1 MNLPND
7 FVHLHN
13 HSDYSLLDGAMKTG
27 IMAKRAA
34 DLGQRALALTDHGNM
49 FGAVEFYLA
58 CEKNKIK
65 PIIGMEAYISAD
77 RFNRKADKINN
88 KAYHLVLLAK
98 NEIGYRNLC
107 KLSTKGYMEGFY
119 YRPRID
125 HQLLSEHSEGIIGL
139 SACMSGEPSWHLRSG
154 NVKKATEVANLYKEI
169 LGKDNY
175 FLEIQNHGIEEETR
189 IRELM
194 PQVAKATELGI
205 IATNDCHF
213 LDRAHFEAHDIL
225 MAIQTG
231 SLLNDPNRWRSN
243 TPEIYFK
250 DTQEMLNLFQDW
262 PEAVENT
269 LVVSDMV
276 DFKMELGKLLLPEF
290 ELPDGFKT
298 PDEYVEYLS
307 RDGLKDRYP
316 SLTPEL
322 EERLTYELGI
332 IKTTGYA
339 GYFLIVWDFI
349 DAARR
354 MNIPVGP
361 GRGSA
366 AGSLVCYCMGITDID
381 PIRHQLLFERFLN
394 PERISMPDIDVDFC
408 YERRGDVI
416 EYVAK
421 KYGRENVSQIITF
434 GTMAARAVIKDVAR
448 VLDFSFAESDRISK
462 MVPEEVGITLKKA
475 IEEAPGLKDLPKE
488 SEDHALL
495 MRNALV
501 LEGMNRNT
509 GIHAAGVLITPSPL
523 VEHAPMYRNNKGD
536 ITVQFDMNM
545 SEKLGLLKM
554 DFLGL
559 RTLTVIDKALKLIAE
574 TTGKLI
580 KAEDIPTDDEATY
593 TLLQEGRTV
602 GIFQLESSGM
612 QELVRKMAPTVYDD
626 ITAIC
631 ALYRPGPLGA
641 DMDKVYVERKHGREP
656 VTYKDPC
663 LESILKDTFGVI
675 LYQEQVMQIASKM
688 GGFTMGQADTLR
700 KAMGK
705 KKLEMMAEMKVMFM
719 QGAEKAGYNLSAADA
734 IYSEMEFFAQY
745 GFNKSH
751 SAAYALL
758 SIQTAW
764 LKAHHPAEF
773 MAATMS
779 TEMRKSDRITQLI
792 DEVKA
797 LGITIRPP
805 DINKPSAEFGVQDGE
820 ILFGMGAVKGVG
832 SAAIDVIR
840 DCWRELGRSFTDI
853 FDLCENVDLQ
863 KVNRKVLDG
872 LTNAGA
878 MDQLPGHRRQILENI
893 SKAIAFGQKTA
904 RDRAGGQASLFGG
917 GAAAEVLKPTL
928 TQCEPFD
935 PLVRLSKERAAV
947 GFFLSGHPFE
957 EYREL
962 IASLPTGTTA
972 QAHGRSEKTW
982 VDLVGVITSHTK
994 HRDRHKRIYARC
1006 NFEDK
1011 SGVMGLV
1018 VYNKLYEESQ
1028 ALVECDSVIV
1038 IGGRV
1043 QVRSDE
1049 QREVIVD
1056 RITRI
1061 DEVLGCWV
1069 QDVMLEMD
1077 LEKAGSKGVS
1087 DLGKLFDS
1095 FGDPCKIRPLGGQ
1108 DEKVEAEATES
1119 SSPAQ
1124 AHHEGCSV
1132 QGALGGDIGGIGGKP
1147 VFPASVPKRAAASL
1161 EAPPEDIGSPGPD
1174 PELLPDP
1181 VLARPVPL
1189 VIEVKRDGRT
1199 WLLKSGGRNLALT
1212 LDSLRELRNVPG
1224 LHGMHL
1230 RARLPAPIERKR
1242 RFMGRG

>member
-1 MNLPND
+1 MNLPTD

-13 HSDYSLLDGAMKTG
+13 HSDYSLLDGAMKASA
-27 IMAKRAA
+27 MAKRAA
-34 DLGQRALALTDHGNM
+34 DLGQKALALTDHGNM

-58 CEKNKIK
+58 CKKHEIK
-65 PIIGMEAYISAD
+65 PIIGMEAYITAD
-77 RFNRKADKINN
+77 RFNRKADKVGN
-88 KAYHLVLLAK
+88 KAYHLVLLAQ
-98 NEIGYRNLC
+98 NETGYRNLC
-107 KLSTKGYMEGFY
+107 KLSSKGFMEGFY

-139 SACMSGEPSWHLRSG
+139 SACMSGEPNWHLRSG
-154 NVKKATEVANLYKEI
+154 NVTKAIEVANLYREI
-169 LGKDNY
+169 LGPNNY
-175 FLEIQNHGIEEETR
+175 FLEIQNHGIEEEAR

-194 PQVAKATELGI
+194 PQVAAASGVGI
-205 IATNDCHF
+205 VATNDCHF
-213 LDRAHFEAHDIL
+213 LDRDHFEAHDIL
-225 MAIQTG
+225 MAIQTS
-231 SLLNDPNRWRSN
+231 SLLNDPKRWRSN

-250 DTQEMLNLFQDW
+250 STEEMLALFQDW
-262 PEAVENT
+262 PEAVENS
-269 LVVSDMV
+269 LRIQDMV
-276 DFKMELGKLLLPEF
+276 DFEMQLGNLLLPEF
-290 ELPDGFKT
+290 PLPDGFPT
-298 PDEYVEYLS
+298 ADSYVEHLA
-307 RDGLKDRYP
+307 REGMKDRYP
-316 SLTPEL
+316 ALTEEL
-322 EERLTYELGI
+322 EERLAYELGI
-332 IKTTGYA
+332 IKSTGYA

-349 DAARR
+349 VAARE

-366 AGSLVCYCMGITDID
+366 AGSLVCYSMGITDID

-434 GTMAARAVIKDVAR
+434 GTMAARAVLKDVAR
-448 VLDFSFAESDRISK
+448 VLDFSFGESDRISK
-462 MVPEEVGITLKKA
+462 MVPEEVGITLQKA
-475 IEEAPGLKDLPKE
+475 IDEAPGLKDLPKE
-488 SEDHALL
+488 SPDHALL
-495 MRNALV
+495 LRNALV
-501 LEGMNRNT
+501 LEGLNRNT

-559 RTLTVIDKALKLIAE
+559 RTLTVIDKALKLIADS
-574 TTGKLI
+574 TGKMI
-580 KAEDIPTDDEATY
+580 KASEIPTDDPATY
-593 TLLQEGRTV
+593 KLLQEGRTV

-612 QELVRKMAPTVYDD
+612 QELVRKMAPTGYDD

-641 DMDKVYVERKHGREP
+641 DMDKVYVERKHGREE

-663 LESILKDTFGVI
+663 LEPILKDTFGVI

-688 GGFTMGQADTLR
+688 GGFSMGQADTLR

-719 QGAEKAGYNLSAADA
+719 AGAEKAGYNLKAAAD
-734 IYSEMEFFAQY
+734 IYEEMEFFAQY

-764 LKAHHPAEF
+764 LKAHYPAEF

-797 LGITIRPP
+797 LGITIQPP
-805 DINKPSAEFGVQDGE
+805 DINKPSSEFGVREGE

-832 SAAIDVIR
+832 SAAIEVIK
-840 DCWRELGRSFTDI
+840 DCWQELDRPFADL

-863 KVNRKVLDG
+863 KVNRKVLEG
-872 LTNAGA
+872 LINAGA
-878 MDQLPGHRRQILENI
+878 MDQLPGHRRQLLENMGR
-893 SKAIAFGQKTA
+893 ALAFGQKTA

-917 GAAAEVLKPTL
+917 GAAAEALKPTL
-928 TQCEPFD
+928 EPRESFD

-962 IASLPTGTTA
+962 IESLPTGTTA
-972 QAHGRSEKTW
+972 ESHRRGENTW
-982 VDLVGVITSHTK
+982 VNLVGVLTSHTK
-994 HRDRHKRIYARC
+994 HRDRHKRVYARA

-1011 SGVMGLV
+1011 SGVIGLV
-1018 VYNKLYEESQ
+1018 IYSKAYGEYQ
-1028 ALVECDSVIV
+1028 ALVESDSILV

-1049 QREVIVD
+1049 QREIVVD
-1056 RITRI
+1056 RIVRI
-1061 DEVLGCWV
+1061 DEVLGQWV
-1069 QDVMLEMD
+1069 QDVLLKMD
-1077 LEKAGSKGVS
+1077 LDEGGSKGVEK
-1087 DLGKLFDS
+1087 LGELFAA
-1095 FGDPCKIRPLGGQ
+1095 FGAPCEMRPLGG
-1108 DEKVEAEATES
+1108 DEQAAETDVSSGAQAEAVK
-1119 SSPAQ
+1119 PG
-1124 AHHEGCSV
+1124 GCSV
-1132 QGALGGDIGGIGGKP
+1132 QGALGGEIGAGVSEEIQPIP
-1147 VFPASVPKRAAASL
+1147 VSGLV
-1161 EAPPEDIGSPGPD
+1161 EAERDQD
-1174 PELLPDP
+1174 PELEPEP
-1181 VLARPVPL
+1181 QLAQPVPL
-1189 VIEVKRDGRT
+1189 VVEVNRDSRT
-1199 WLLKSGGRNLALT
+1199 WLLKSGGRRLALT
-1212 LDSLRELRNVPG
+1212 LESLRELREIPG
-1224 LHGMHL
+1224 MKGMKL
-1230 RARLPAPIERKR
+1230 RTRLPAPVERKR

>member
-1 MNLPND
+1 
-7 FVHLHN
+7 
-13 HSDYSLLDGAMKTG
+13 MKASA
-27 IMAKRAA
+27 MAKRAA
-34 DLGQRALALTDHGNM
+34 DLGQKALALTDHGNM
-49 FGAVEFYLA
+49 FGAVEFYQA
-58 CEKNKIK
+58 CRQNKIK

-98 NEIGYRNLC
+98 NEAGYRNLC
-107 KLSTKGYMEGFY
+107 TMSSQGYMEGFY

-125 HQLLSEHSEGIIGL
+125 HQLLSEHSEGIIAL
-139 SACMSGEPSWHLRSG
+139 SACMSGEPNFHLRTG
-154 NVKKATEVANLYKEI
+154 NVKKATEAAHVYKEI
-169 LGKDNY
+169 LGPDHY
-175 FLEIQNHGIEEETR
+175 FLEIQNHGIEEETT
-189 IRELM
+189 IRQLM
-194 PQVAKATELGI
+194 PEVAKATGLEI

-213 LDRAHFEAHDIL
+213 LDRSHHEAHDIL

-250 DTQEMLNLFQDW
+250 STAEMLALFQDW
-262 PEAVENT
+262 PDAVENT
-269 LVVSDMV
+269 LRVADMV
-276 DFKMELGKLLLPEF
+276 DFEMELGNLLLPEF
-290 ELPDGFKT
+290 ELPEGFT
-298 PDEYVEYLS
+298 SPDDYVEHLA
-307 RDGLKDRYP
+307 REGMKDLYP

-322 EERLTYELGI
+322 EERLQYELGI

-349 DAARR
+349 FAARE
-354 MNIPVGP
+354 MSIPVGP

-366 AGSLVCYCMGITDID
+366 AGSLVCYCMRITDID

-416 EYVAK
+416 EYVAQ

-434 GTMAARAVIKDVAR
+434 GTMAARAVLKDVAR

-475 IEEAPGLKDLPKE
+475 IDEAPGLKELPNE
-488 SEDHALL
+488 SPDHALL
-495 MRNALV
+495 LRNALV

-523 VEHAPMYRNNKGD
+523 IDIAPMYKNNKGD
-536 ITVQFDMNM
+536 ITVQFDMNR
-545 SEKLGLLKM
+545 SEELGLLKM

-559 RTLTVIDKALKLIAE
+559 RTLTVIDKALKLIADS
-574 TTGKLI
+574 TGHLM
-580 KAEDIPTDDEATY
+580 KAEEIPTDDEATY
-593 TLLQEGRTV
+593 KLLQEGRTV

-612 QELVRKMAPTVYDD
+612 QELVRKMAPTCYDD

-641 DMDKVYVERKHGREP
+641 DMDKVYVERKHGREQ
-656 VTYKDPC
+656 VTFKDDC
-663 LESILKDTFGVI
+663 LEPILKDTYGVI

-688 GGFTMGQADTLR
+688 GGFSMGQADTLR

-705 KKLEMMAEMKVMFM
+705 KKLDMMAKMKVMFM
-719 QGAEKAGYNLSAADA
+719 EGAEKGGYNLKSALA
-734 IYSEMEFFAQY
+734 IYEEMEFFAQY

-792 DEVKA
+792 DAVKA
-797 LGITIRPP
+797 LDITIRPP
-805 DINKPSAEFGVQDGE
+805 DINKPSSEFGVHDGE

-840 DCWRELGRSFTDI
+840 DCWAELGRPFTDL
-853 FDLCENVDLQ
+853 FDLCENVDLK
-863 KVNRKVLDG
+863 KVNRKVIEG
-872 LTNAGA
+872 LINAGA
-878 MDQLPGHRRQILENI
+878 MDGLPGHRRQLLENVN
-893 SKAIAFGQKTA
+893 KALAFGQKSA
-904 RDRAGGQASLFGG
+904 RDKAGGQASLFGG
-917 GAAAEVLKPTL
+917 TAAAEVLKPTL
-928 TQCEPFD
+928 NECEQFD
-935 PLVRLSKERAAV
+935 PLTRLSKERASV

-962 IASLPTGTTA
+962 IESLPTGTTA
-972 QAHGRSEKTW
+972 ESHRRGENTW
-982 VDLVGVITSHTK
+982 VNLVGVLTSHTK
-994 HRDRHKRIYARC
+994 HRDRHKRVYARG

-1011 SGVMGLV
+1011 TGVMGLV
-1018 VYNKLYEESQ
+1018 IYNEAYAKSQ
-1028 ALVECDSVIV
+1028 ALLESDSILV

-1049 QREVIVD
+1049 QREVVVD

-1061 DEVLGCWV
+1061 DEVLGLWV
-1069 QDVMLEMD
+1069 RDLMVEMD
-1077 LEKAGSKGVS
+1077 LGQAGSAGVGQ
-1087 DLGKLFDS
+1087 LGKLFELY
-1095 FGDPCKIRPLGGQ
+1095 GYACPMRPLGG
-1108 DEKVEAEATES
+1108 ELAVVEEIDPTS
-1119 SSPAQ
+1119 GMAQ
-1124 AHHEGCSV
+1124 IFHDGCSV
-1132 QGALGGDIGGIGGKP
+1132 QGDLGGELGNRKP
-1147 VFPASVPKRAAASL
+1147 TTAVQPVIATPDDSAAD
-1161 EAPPEDIGSPGPD
+1161 ETPETMEQD
-1174 PELLPDP
+1174 PELMPDP

-1189 VIEVKRDGRT
+1189 VVEVKRDGRT
-1199 WLLKSGGRNLALT
+1199 WLLKSGGRQLALT
-1212 LDSLRELRNVPG
+1212 LGSLRRLRQVPG
-1224 LHGMHL
+1224 VNGIYL
-1230 RARLPAPIERKR
+1230 RVNLPAPIERKK

>member
-1 MNLPND
+1 MNAIKD

-13 HSDYSLLDGAMKTG
+13 HSDYSLLDGAMKASA
-27 IMAKRAA
+27 MAKRAA
-34 DLGQRALALTDHGNM
+34 DLGQKALALTDHGNM
-49 FGAVEFYLA
+49 FGAVEFYQA
-58 CEKNKIK
+58 CRKNKIK

-98 NEIGYRNLC
+98 NEVGYRNLC
-107 KLSTKGYMEGFY
+107 KLSSQGYMEGFY

-125 HQLLSEHSEGIIGL
+125 HELLSQHSEGIVGL
-139 SACMSGEPSWHLRSG
+139 SACMSGEPNFHLRTG
-154 NVKKATEVANLYKEI
+154 NVKKATEVANVYKEI
-169 LGKDNY
+169 LGIDNY
-175 FLEIQNHGIEEETR
+175 FLEIQNHGIEEETT
-189 IRELM
+189 IRQFM
-194 PQVAKATELGI
+194 PEVAKATGLGI

-213 LDRAHFEAHDIL
+213 LDRSHHEAHDIL

-250 DTQEMLNLFQDW
+250 STDEMLALFQDW
-262 PEAVENT
+262 PDAIENT
-269 LVVSDMV
+269 LRVADMV
-276 DFKMELGKLLLPEF
+276 DFEMQLGNLLLPEF
-290 ELPDGFKT
+290 DLPEGFND
-298 PDEYVEYLS
+298 PDQYVEYLA
-307 RDGLKDRYP
+307 REGLKTRYP
-316 SLTPEL
+316 ALTPEL
-322 EERLTYELGI
+322 EERLQYELGI

-349 DAARR
+349 DAARK
-354 MNIPVGP
+354 MSIPVGP

-381 PIRHQLLFERFLN
+381 PIRHKLLFERFLN

-416 EYVAK
+416 EYVAQ

-434 GTMAARAVIKDVAR
+434 GTMAARAVLKDVAR

-462 MVPEEVGITLKKA
+462 MVPEEVGITLQKA
-475 IEEAPGLKDLPKE
+475 IDEAPGLKDLHKE
-488 SEDHALL
+488 SPDHALL

-523 VEHAPMYRNNKGD
+523 IDHAPMYKSNKGD
-536 ITVQFDMNM
+536 ITVQFDMNR
-545 SEKLGLLKM
+545 SEELGLLKM

-559 RTLTVIDKALKLIAE
+559 RTLTVIDKALKLIAK
-574 TTGKLI
+574 TTGHLM
-580 KAEDIPTDDEATY
+580 KAEEIPTDDEATY
-593 TLLQEGRTV
+593 KLLQEGRTV

-612 QELVRKMAPTVYDD
+612 QELVRKMAPTCYDD

-641 DMDKVYVERKHGREP
+641 DMDKVYVERKHGREE
-656 VTYKDPC
+656 VSYKDDC
-663 LESILKDTFGVI
+663 LESILKDTYGVI
-675 LYQEQVMQIASKM
+675 LYQEQVMQIAGKM

-705 KKLEMMAEMKVMFM
+705 KKLDMMAKMKVMFLE
-719 QGAEKAGYNLSAADA
+719 GAVKGGYSLKNAEA
-734 IYSEMEFFAQY
+734 IYEEMEFFAQY

-792 DEVKA
+792 DAVKA
-797 LGITIRPP
+797 LNITIRPP
-805 DINKPSAEFGVQDGE
+805 DINQPNSEFGVKDGD

-840 DCWRELGRSFTDI
+840 ECWLELGRPFTDL
-853 FDLCENVDLQ
+853 FDLCENVDLK
-863 KVNRKVLDG
+863 KVNRKVIEG
-872 LTNAGA
+872 LINAGA
-878 MDQLPGHRRQILENI
+878 MDNLPGHRRQLLENVN
-893 SKAIAFGQKTA
+893 KALAFGQKTA
-904 RDRAGGQASLFGG
+904 RDKAGGQASLFGG
-917 GAAAEVLKPTL
+917 TPSAEVLKPTL
-928 TQCEPFD
+928 NKCEEFD
-935 PLVRLSKERAAV
+935 PLTRLSKERASV

-962 IASLPTGTTA
+962 IKSLPTGTTA
-972 QAHGRSEKTW
+972 GAHRRGENTW
-982 VDLVGVITSHTK
+982 VNLVGVLTSHTK
-994 HRDRHKRIYARC
+994 HRDRHKRVYARG

-1011 SGVMGLV
+1011 TGVMGLV
-1018 VYNKLYEESQ
+1018 IYNKAYEESQ
-1028 ALVECDSVIV
+1028 TLVESDSILV

-1049 QREVIVD
+1049 QREVVVD

-1061 DEVLGCWV
+1061 DEVLGTWV
-1069 QDVMLEMD
+1069 RDLMVELD
-1077 LEKAGSKGVS
+1077 LESAGSAGVAQ
-1087 DLGKLFDS
+1087 LGDLFDQYS
-1095 FGDPCKIRPLGGQ
+1095 DTCELRPLGGELALPEV
-1108 DEKVEAEATES
+1108 DEKADS
-1119 SSPAQ
+1119 GLMKIN
-1124 AHHEGCSV
+1124 HDGCSV
-1132 QGALGGDIGGIGGKP
+1132 QGALGGDLGGGQPVAPVKVISPEANEPSVEDFTGGM
-1147 VFPASVPKRAAASL
+1147 
-1161 EAPPEDIGSPGPD
+1161 EDTGTD

-1189 VIEVKRDGRT
+1189 VVEVHRDGRT
-1199 WLLKSGGRNLALT
+1199 WLLKSGARNLALT
-1212 LDSLRELRNVPG
+1212 LDSLRRLRQVPG
-1224 LHGMHL
+1224 MGSIHL
-1230 RARLPAPIERKR
+1230 RCNLPAPIERKK